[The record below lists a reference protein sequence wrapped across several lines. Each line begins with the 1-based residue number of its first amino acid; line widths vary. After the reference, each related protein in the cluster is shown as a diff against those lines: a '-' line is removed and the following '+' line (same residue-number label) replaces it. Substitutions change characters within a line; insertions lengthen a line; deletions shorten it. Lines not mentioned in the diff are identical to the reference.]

1 VKAVEACLWFVAL
14 FVDRN
19 ARRINEGGP
28 FSPARDVPAE
38 LLFFSLGRRVAITDN
53 EFA

>member
-1 VKAVEACLWFVAL
+1 VKAVGAGLWFAAL

-28 FSPARDVPAE
+28 FWTASGVPAE

>member
-1 VKAVEACLWFVAL
+1 MATL

-28 FSPARDVPAE
+28 FSAASDGPPD